1 MPASACCVLCY
12 SKFME
17 SSKQPK
23 MTLKEN
29 TYVNY
34 RGWKLYSLDGH
45 GINAM
50 KEKYEDIATCF
61 SKFMESSKQPK
72 MTLVDI
78 PLAFV
83 TIIILIFI
91 MSGIMALTQFSF
103 NPFAFIQSY
112 YAWIIGFVVFGYLSE
127 NENIT
132 KGIFRALGEIL
143 KILLSPLLFILL
155 LILLAW
161 AILATIGAGF

>member
-1 MPASACCVLCY
+1 
-12 SKFME
+12 
-17 SSKQPK
+17 
-23 MTLKEN
+23 
-29 TYVNY
+29 
-34 RGWKLYSLDGH
+34 
-45 GINAM
+45 
-50 KEKYEDIATCF
+50 
-61 SKFMESSKQPK
+61 MESSKQPK
-72 MTLVDI
+72 MTLVKI
-78 PLAFV
+78 PQAFV